1 VTEIS
6 TQTAER
12 DGATRNERV
21 PSQGGAAEV
30 AGTLRSYL
38 GFFDKGGEEAR
49 QSRYATMVNQYY
61 DLVTDF
67 YERGWGESFHF
78 APRFREERFEASLA
92 RHEHYLA
99 LRLGLGSGMK
109 ALDVGCG
116 VGGPMRAIA
125 RFSGASIDGVNNN
138 THQLAK
144 LREYNRLARL
154 DKRCRG
160 IRADFMALPM
170 ADASYQAAYAIEATC
185 HAPDKVKVFSE
196 VRRVLEPGALFAGY
210 EWCLTDAYDAESEL
224 DRELKHRIEVG
235 DGLPGLVHTAE
246 VPRALEA
253 AGFEVIEAFDAAEGG
268 DPEVPWYL
276 PLSGESGIAVT
287 RRSRVGR
294 FTMRHVL
301 GGLEAAGI
309 APKGSLEVSR
319 LLNDAADAL
328 VAAGRRGIF
337 TPCYFFVARK
347 AA

>member
-1 VTEIS
+1 VTEIH
-6 TQTAER
+6 TQ
-12 DGATRNERV
+12 
-21 PSQGGAAEV
+21 PGAAPVTSTDDPGRQV

-38 GFFDKGGEEAR
+38 GFFDAGGDDAR
-49 QSRYATMVNQYY
+49 QRGYATMVNQYY

-78 APRFREERFEASLA
+78 APRFEGESFEASLV

-99 LRLGLGSGMK
+99 LRLGLEAGMK

-138 THQLAK
+138 AHQLAK
-144 LREYNRLARL
+144 LREYNRRARL
-154 DKRCRG
+154 DRRCRG

-224 DRELKHRIEVG
+224 DRELKRRIEVG
-235 DGLPGLVHTAE
+235 DGLPGLAHTSA
-246 VPRALEA
+246 VPRALED
-253 AGFEVIEAFDAAEGG
+253 AGFEVVEAFDAAEGG
-268 DPEVPWYL
+268 DPETPWYRA
-276 PLSGESGIAVT
+276 LSGESNLTVA
-287 RRSRVGR
+287 RRTPIGR
-294 FTMRHVL
+294 FVMHHLL
-301 GGLEAAGI
+301 GGLEAAGL
-309 APKGSLEVSR
+309 APEGTTRVSG

-337 TPCYFFVARK
+337 TPCYFFLARRPR
-347 AA
+347 